1 MTITDPC
8 LSPIDYTIHT
18 SSDSSSFRYELGK
31 EELVFWVW
39 FESKLDEDIG
49 VNNFCG
55 PITGSLQANSST
67 ASFLTETFDSAN
79 NTFKI

>member
-8 LSPIDYTIHT
+8 LQAIDYTFYT
-18 SSDSSSFRYELGK
+18 STDSSSFRYELVK

-49 VNNFCG
+49 VDNFCG
-55 PITGSLQANSST
+55 PITSSL
-67 ASFLTETFDSAN
+67 
-79 NTFKI
+79 